1 MKTLCTAFTAAISP
15 LKGKSRPL
23 LPMVCGIG
31 KDVMEQNRIATN
43 CFNITPAFSLLNL
56 LPLMRTIRISNLVSS
71 NLLLN
76 LMTLSTRA
84 RLIKDNRHYLRT
96 VAEVLLLTARQKLR
110 VKNIMRQSLT
120 FGQSCGKF
128 LAILSVVARHDPVI
142 AKRVQYGPSNAKYT
156 HHTMQNALLD
166 ITKDMTLEQIREELS
181 KAVYFTV
188 LADESK
194 DTSKKEQ
201 VVVAVQYFLNNGI
214 QEEFVRIAETQSL
227 DVDGLTD
234 TIISQLGRIDV
245 RMKNC
250 VGQGY
255 DGASVVA
262 GRFNG
267 VQKKL
272 REKNWF

>member
-1 MKTLCTAFTAAISP
+1 
-15 LKGKSRPL
+15 
-23 LPMVCGIG
+23 
-31 KDVMEQNRIATN
+31 
-43 CFNITPAFSLLNL
+43 
-56 LPLMRTIRISNLVSS
+56 
-71 NLLLN
+71 
-76 LMTLSTRA
+76 
-84 RLIKDNRHYLRT
+84 
-96 VAEVLLLTARQKLR
+96 
-110 VKNIMRQSLT
+110 MRQSLT

-227 DVDGLTD
+227 DVDNRFEYFTHGTKVTD
-234 TIISQLGRIDV
+234 PQLSCVLEYQRSSWYRQSVHVHIS
-245 RMKNC
+245 
-250 VGQGY
+250 
-255 DGASVVA
+255 
-262 GRFNG
+262 
-267 VQKKL
+267 
-272 REKNWF
+272 